1 MTGGI
6 LSWNV
11 LCGLE
16 QVIHLSIPQF
26 FDLLNEDNN
35 NI

>member
-1 MTGGI
+1 MTSGI
-6 LSWNV
+6 LSWNM

-16 QVIHLSIPQF
+16 QVIHLSEPQF
-26 FDLLNEDNN
+26 FDLLNEDSS